1 MVNVTF
7 IAFIE
12 VNKEFTFMKFR
23 CGIVL
28 PLSILLFLCLF
39 FLRLFSCL
47 LQSAKSLQTLRLP
60 RSEISNSIVEQVAGM
75 LSGLTFLDVSYC
87 KNIGAQ
93 ALEAIGK
100 NCKSLSG
107 LRRIMHPLEVIDKL
121 SQDDEAIA
129 IASTMPKLRHL
140 EIAYLLVD
148 TSSVLEI
155 IRNCRELELLDIRG
169 CWNVSLDEN
178 FVKKFSKLKI
188 IGPHIMDYYDIDNW
202 DSCSDY
208 SSSSD
213 FLDWDLFA
221 DDMDDNDDDEDYE
234 DVSDGFWEDDER
246 IEDIEMWFY
255 DDLEAIDAGYDWPQS
270 P

>member
-1 MVNVTF
+1 
-7 IAFIE
+7 
-12 VNKEFTFMKFR
+12 MKFR

-28 PLSILLFLCLF
+28 PLTIILL
-39 FLRLFSCL
+39 S

-87 KNIGAQ
+87 KNIGAE

-129 IASTMPKLRHL
+129 IASTMPKLHHL

-155 IRNCRELELLDIRG
+155 IRNCRELESLDIRG

-178 FVKKFSKLKI
+178 FVKKFSGLKI
-188 IGPHIMDYYDIDNW
+188 IGPHIMDYYDDIDNW

-208 SSSSD
+208 STSSD